1 MAEGN
6 SFLSAVRMRE
16 TLDRL
21 FPERQFYFR
30 SDGVVRFF
38 TLKKHTQ
45 IAAVGGVAVVFAWL
59 TFTTAH
65 LVFRNEII
73 DAKDD
78 RIREISAAYE
88 QLAQRSVDAE
98 RRFLSITGEVEAQ
111 HRQLLALV
119 DYRAR
124 LEREIQEVRN
134 ALERT
139 AGERDHARATLL
151 DLQGRISTAETQ
163 LAAAVINAEALT
175 RSLNEAQRSTQML
188 AAARD
193 TALSENRS
201 LLTAVTDLR
210 RLLTG
215 AMTAEERVNA
225 ALGEANS
232 RLAESE
238 RQRDAART
246 RGTDLERQIAELT
259 TRNVNTSGQANQ
271 LLQNLGQAETQTARL
286 STERDEALQSRDF
299 MAKLVDELQLRLTN
313 LKDSQIDLVT
323 RLKDRADANVALAE
337 NVIRQTGLDMDRLLS
352 NAPNVV
358 GGIAMG
364 GPYIPL
370 AYNGQTLGDSRDPF
384 FQTVIAVEQQM
395 ERWGAMEQL
404 LAALPLAAPT
414 DNFSLSSGFGT
425 RIDPF
430 TKTKAFHEGLDFVGP
445 LNSPIKSPAP
455 GVVTRVGYWG
465 SYGLMVEIDHGFGI
479 TTRYGHLAKATVKK
493 GQMVEFQQGL
503 GTMGRSGRTTGP
515 HLHYEVLFDGDP
527 LDPANFLKAG
537 RNVFKNGD

>member
-6 SFLSAVRMRE
+6 SFLSAERVRE

-38 TLKKHTQ
+38 TLTKHTQ
-45 IAAVGGVAVVFAWL
+45 MAICGGVAVLFAWM

-65 LVFRNEII
+65 LVFRNDII
-73 DAKDD
+73 DARDA
-78 RIREISAAYE
+78 RIREISAAYD

-139 AGERDHARATLL
+139 AGERDHARDTLQ
-151 DLQGRISTAETQ
+151 DLQGRINSAETQ
-163 LAAAVINAEALT
+163 LAAAAINAEALS
-175 RSLNEAQRSTQML
+175 RALSEAQRSTQML
-188 AAARD
+188 SAARD
-193 TALSENRS
+193 TAMSENRS
-201 LLTAVTDLR
+201 LLSAVADLR

-215 AMTAEERVNA
+215 ASTAEERVNA

-232 RLAESE
+232 RLAEAE
-238 RQRDAART
+238 RART
-246 RGTDLERQIAELT
+246 AALARGTDLERQIAELT
-259 TRNVNTSGQANQ
+259 AHNANTTGRANQ
-271 LLQNLGQAETQTARL
+271 LIQNLGQAETQTANL
-286 STERDEALQSRDF
+286 ATERDEAVRSRDY
-299 MAKLVDELQLRLTN
+299 MAKLVDELQLRLAN
-313 LKDSQIDLVT
+313 LKESQIDLVG
-323 RLKDRADANVALAE
+323 RLKDRADASVTLAE
-337 NVIRQTGLDMDRLLS
+337 NVIRQTGLDIDRLLG
-352 NAPNVV
+352 NAPNV
-358 GGIAMG
+358 GGVAMG

-414 DNFSLSSGFGT
+414 DNYSLSSGFGA

-430 TKTKAFHEGLDFVGP
+430 TKTKAFHEGLDFAGP

-493 GQMVEFQQGL
+493 GQMVEFRQDV

-527 LDPANFLKAG
+527 LDPANFLKSE

>member
-1 MAEGN
+1 MAEGS
-6 SFLSAVRMRE
+6 SFLSADRVRE

-45 IAAVGGVAVVFAWL
+45 MAACGGVAVLLAWV

-88 QLAQRSVDAE
+88 QLAQRSVDTE

-111 HRQLLALV
+111 HRQLLGLV

-124 LEREIQEVRN
+124 LEREIQEVRS
-134 ALERT
+134 ALERA
-139 AGERDHARATLL
+139 AGERDHARANLL
-151 DLQGRISTAETQ
+151 DLQGRIAAAETQ
-163 LAAAVINAEALT
+163 LATAAHNAEALSH
-175 RSLNEAQRSTQML
+175 SLAEAQRSTQML

-193 TALSENRS
+193 SALSENRS

-215 AMTAEERVNA
+215 SARAEERVVA
-225 ALGEANS
+225 ALNEANN
-232 RLAESE
+232 RLAETE
-238 RQRDAART
+238 RQRDVATA
-246 RGTDLERQIAELT
+246 RGTDLERQIAELAA
-259 TRNVNTSGQANQ
+259 RNANTFGQANQ

-286 STERDEALQSRDF
+286 STERDEALRSRDA
-299 MAKLVDELQLRLTN
+299 MAKLVDDLQLRLTN
-313 LKDSQIDLVT
+313 LKDSQIDLVA

-337 NVIRQTGLDMDRLLS
+337 NVIRQTGLDVDRLLS
-352 NAPNVV
+352 NAPTAVA
-358 GGIAMG
+358 GMAMG
-364 GPYIPL
+364 GPFIPL
-370 AYNGQTLGDSRDPF
+370 AFNGQTIGDSRDPF
-384 FQTVIAVEQQM
+384 FKTVLAVEQQM

-404 LAALPLAAPT
+404 LAALPLTTPT
-414 DNFSLSSGFGT
+414 DNYSLSSGFGT

-430 TKTKAFHEGLDFVGP
+430 TNTKAFHEGLDFTGP
-445 LNSPIKSPAP
+445 LNSPIKAPAP

-479 TTRYGHLAKATVKK
+479 TTRYGHLAKASVKK
-493 GQMVEFQQGL
+493 GQMVVFQQGL